1 MKNHTL
7 TIFIISLLLQTSF
20 ISYSQSSKNE
30 LYLSKIA
37 INDSVFS
44 STFNEY
50 KKVWVQLPENYNPKS
65 AEKYPVVYI
74 LDGSVQL
81 ETLESVYSNY
91 WGHFLPHMILV
102 GISNQTNRTRDL
114 TTSQI
119 KTRRGSE
126 FNQDTGGA
134 DNFTEY
140 ITKELIPH
148 IDKNYPTTSYRTL
161 IGHSYGGLFTINML
175 INHNSLFK
183 NYIAID
189 PSLDWDNQKLLK
201 QAKEKLKSEDFSEKS
216 LFVSMAAEQL
226 HMMDE
231 TVTIDNL
238 MENTSEFTLFP
249 RSIMEFSTFAETL
262 KENGLNFSW
271 KIYPEDLHGTVP
283 LPSIRDGLVFLF
295 KWFQFKNPPKY
306 NNPETTIKE
315 LTKMLEEQAEI
326 YHQNFGY
333 AVPPM
338 VEELFNGYG
347 YMNMQMGAPD
357 RAKLF
362 FEMGVKYYPKSAN
375 SYDSLAE
382 YYESVEDYTNAL
394 KNIKKA
400 FELSQ
405 SDNHK
410 QRMKTIQSKM

>member
-7 TIFIISLLLQTSF
+7 AIFIISLLLQTSF

-410 QRMKTIQSKM
+410 QRIKTIQSKM

>member
-1 MKNHTL
+1 MIKQQINLLSTL
-7 TIFIISLLLQTSF
+7 LFLFSVLQIQAQINTSAKSDS
-20 ISYSQSSKNE
+20 IYSN
-30 LYLSKIA
+30 
-37 INDSVFS
+37 
-44 STFNEY
+44 TFNEY
-50 KKVWVQLPENYNPKS
+50 KKIWIKLPENYNPKS
-65 AEKYPVVYI
+65 LEKYPVVYI
-74 LDGSVQL
+74 LDGGVMLNTL
-81 ETLESVYSNY
+81 ETVYNNY
-91 WGHFLPHMILV
+91 WGHYLPHMILV

-119 KTRRGSE
+119 KMRHGAE
-126 FNQDTGGA
+126 FDQETGGA
-134 DNFTEY
+134 HKFTKY
-140 ITKELIPH
+140 ITTELIPY
-148 IDKNYPTTSYRTL
+148 IDKTYPTTSYRTL
-161 IGHSYGGLFTINML
+161 IGHSYGGLFTLNML
-175 INHNSLFK
+175 INHNELFK

-201 QAKEKLKSEDFSEKS
+201 QAKQKLVSENFKGKS

-231 TVTIDNL
+231 RVTIDNL

-249 RSIMEFSTFAETL
+249 RSIMEFSNFVEAH

-306 NNPETTIKE
+306 NNPKTTVAE
-315 LTKMLEEQAEI
+315 LTEMLNEQAEI
-326 YHQNFGY
+326 YLKNYGY

-347 YMNMQMGAPD
+347 YMNLQMGAPEK
-357 RAKLF
+357 AKLF

-382 YYESVEDYTNAL
+382 YYETVEDYSNAL
-394 KNIKKA
+394 KNIKNA
-400 FELSQ
+400 FELSG
-405 SDNHK
+405 SENHK
-410 QRMKTIQSKM
+410 KRLEIIKSKI

>member
-119 KTRRGSE
+119 KTRRGAE